1 MEVFE
6 VINNILT
13 EKKITKR
20 EFATKLIALEPK
32 SNRTGEIISENI
44 IYSYL
49 SGQTAIKAYLI
60 PYIAEVLD
68 IPEQLLFEE
77 NEKTRLKILSY
88 ILANLSE
95 KEKSLILNTVT
106 NTNIDANNDTRYKDI
121 VDLLDYAPTPFLNT
135 LKSSLKEFKSITD
148 KMNKPI

>member
-1 MEVFE
+1 
-6 VINNILT
+6 
-13 EKKITKR
+13 
-20 EFATKLIALEPK
+20 
-32 SNRTGEIISENI
+32 
-44 IYSYL
+44 L